1 MPGPGQSESQRRLG
15 LEVKL
20 RDVLVLPLECNQR
33 ALAMMLL
40 SGREEVEGGTHR
52 EETVAE
58 PIKTRF
64 SRERNAKTLS
74 VYMCV
79 CVCVCLN
86 RVRYISRN
94 RWRHVT
100 R

>member
-40 SGREEVEGGTHR
+40 SGREAGRGGTHR

-74 VYMCV
+74 VYMCG
-79 CVCVCLN
+79 CVCVY
-86 RVRYISRN
+86 V
-94 RWRHVT
+94 
-100 R
+100 